1 MGVGFF
7 VLDLGFW
14 KEIFLNCFVLSLWV
28 DLSMVRLLWLFILD
42 IGCLMMG
49 RLGNCFCLVEI
60 WGIVVM
66 EVIGG
71 CVLMYLL
78 F

>member
-49 RLGNCFCLVEI
+49 RLGNCFCFVEI

-71 CVLMYLL
+71 CELMYLL